1 MSRLRVDSLD
11 DLPIFR
17 PRMRGGRGGTPRGGS
32 ARLRNAL
39 LSCVPRGARRRG
51 PRLQVT
57 GLGVGARRVVVKAH
71 VARLGGRGARAA
83 VLHLRYIERDGVEK
97 DGSKGVLYGADG
109 SVLAEAFEKPRAGE
123 KHQFRIIVSPEDAG
137 ELDLTI
143 YVRRL
148 MAQVE
153 QDLGRKVEW
162 AAVNHYNT
170 EHPHAHLVIRGVD
183 REGRELRLER
193 SYISNGLRSRGQEIA
208 TEELGPRL
216 DFDVR
221 RARERE
227 VTQERF
233 TSLDRELER
242 RAVADRVQ
250 ARTPRPTGRLDES
263 LLIARLQHLE
273 SLRLAERMGPASW
286 TLSPGWQ
293 KDLRELGTRGDILKQ
308 IHMAARGDRARYRIV
323 RVGQPIDVDRAD
335 EPLVHV
341 GRVASK
347 GLSDE
352 LKGAFYVVL
361 ETPTGHAYHVPIN
374 ARTAEELRPGD
385 IVTFASRREPAVRA
399 VDREIAQAAAS
410 RGGSYAPEPAPDGAP
425 HPHARRLLQLER
437 EGLAIPEAAERWR
450 IAPNLL
456 QELEARHQRAPAR
469 YELLVRKE
477 PSLEQQVRHPGPT
490 VLDMLKADPLS
501 PTRFGAD
508 VKRALEEREAVLA
521 RLGIRFDGPHRSD
534 EVLEPARSAAGEAF
548 AARTKQTFVRDVPD
562 RFRGRVQL
570 EEARFPDYA
579 FVSDGLRFVVLRIS
593 PELRAAQGKHV
604 GLTRDAQGRVVVS
617 PERDRDLGR

>member
-1 MSRLRVDSLD
+1 VDSLD

-17 PRMRGGRGGTPRGGS
+17 PRMRGGRGPTPRGGS

-57 GLGVGARRVVVKAH
+57 GLGAGARRVVVKAH

-97 DGSKGVLYGADG
+97 DGSKGVLYDAK
-109 SVLAEAFEKPRAGE
+109 SRVSAEAFEQPRVGE
-123 KHQFRIIVSPEDAG
+123 KHQFRIIVSPEDAA
-137 ELDLTI
+137 ELDLTL
-143 YVRRL
+143 YARRL

-170 EHPHAHLVIRGVD
+170 DHPHVHLVIRGVD
-183 REGRELRLER
+183 REGKELRLDR

-216 DFDVR
+216 DLDVR

-233 TSLDRELER
+233 TFLDRELER
-242 RAVADRVQ
+242 RAVADCVQ
-250 ARTPRPTGRLDES
+250 ARTSRPEGRLDDS

-273 SLRLAERMGPASW
+273 SLRLAERVGPASW
-286 TLSPGWQ
+286 TLSPGW
-293 KDLRELGTRGDILKQ
+293 KDELRELGTRGDILKQ
-308 IHMAARGDRARYRIV
+308 IHTAAPGDRARYRIV
-323 RVGQPIDVDRAD
+323 RVGQPLDVDRAD
-335 EPLVHV
+335 EPVVHL

-352 LKGAFYVVL
+352 LKGSFYVVL
-361 ETPTGHAYHVPIN
+361 ETPAGHAYHLPLD
-374 ARTAEELRPGD
+374 ARTAEELRPSD
-385 IVTFASRREPAVRA
+385 LVTFATRREPAVRP
-399 VDREIAQAAAS
+399 VDREIAQAAAAG
-410 RGGSYAPEPAPDGAP
+410 GGSYAPEPAADGAP
-425 HPHARRLLQLER
+425 HPHLRRLRWLER
-437 EGLAIPEAAERWR
+437 EGLVAPEAPGRWKVS
-450 IAPNLL
+450 PNLL
-456 QELEARHQRAPAR
+456 RELEARHQRSPAR
-469 YELLVRKE
+469 YELRVRRE
-477 PSLEQQVRHPGPT
+477 PSLEQQVRHRGPT
-490 VLDMLKADPLS
+490 VLDGLKADTLS

-508 VKRALEEREAVLA
+508 VKRALEERQAVLA
-521 RLGIRFDGPHRSD
+521 RLGIRFDEPDRSARAPD
-534 EVLEPARSAAGEAF
+534 PARSAAGEAF
-548 AARTKQTFVRDVPD
+548 AAQTKQAFVRDIPE
-562 RFRGRVQL
+562 RFRGRVEL
-570 EEARFPDYA
+570 EETRFPDYA
-579 FVSDGLRFVVLRIS
+579 FVSNGLRFVVLRIS
-593 PELRAAQGKHV
+593 PELRAAQGKLV
-604 GLTRDAQGRVVVS
+604 GLTRDAQGRVLVS

>member
-1 MSRLRVDSLD
+1 VDSLD

-17 PRMRGGRGGTPRGGS
+17 PRMRGGRGPTPRAGS
-32 ARLRNAL
+32 ARLRNSL

-57 GLGVGARRVVVKAH
+57 GLGAGARRVVVKAH

-97 DGSKGVLYGADG
+97 DGSKGVLYDATGRA
-109 SVLAEAFEKPRAGE
+109 SAEAFERPRAGE
-123 KHQFRIIVSPEDAG
+123 KHQFRIIVSPEDAA
-137 ELDLTI
+137 ELDLTL
-143 YVRRL
+143 YVRRV

-216 DFDVR
+216 DLDVR

-242 RAVADRVQ
+242 RTVGDRVQ
-250 ARTPRPTGRLDES
+250 ARTPRPAGRLDES
-263 LLIARLQHLE
+263 VLVARLQHLE
-273 SLRLAERMGPASW
+273 SLRLADRVGPASW
-286 TLSPGWQ
+286 TLSPGW
-293 KDLRELGTRGDILKQ
+293 KDELRELGTRGDILKQ
-308 IHMAARGDRARYRIV
+308 IHRAAPGDRARYRIV
-323 RVGQPIDVDRAD
+323 RVGQPLDVDRAD
-335 EPLVHV
+335 EPVVHL

-352 LKGAFYVVL
+352 LKSTFYAVL
-361 ETPTGHAYHVPIN
+361 ETPTGHAYHLPLD
-374 ARTAEELRPGD
+374 ARTAEELRAGD
-385 IVTFASRREPAVRA
+385 LVTFATRREPAVRP
-399 VDREIAQAAAS
+399 VDREIAQAAAAG
-410 RGGSYAPEPAPDGAP
+410 GGSYAPEPMPDGSS
-425 HPHARRLLQLER
+425 HPHARRLRWLER
-437 EGLAIPEAAERWR
+437 EGLAAPEAPGRWKVS
-450 IAPNLL
+450 PNLL
-456 QELEARHQRAPAR
+456 RELEARHQRAPAR
-469 YELLVRKE
+469 YELRVRKE
-477 PSLEQQVRHPGPT
+477 PLSLEQQVQHRGPT
-490 VLDMLKADPLS
+490 AIDGIKAEALS
-501 PTRFGAD
+501 PFGFGAEM
-508 VKRALEEREAVLA
+508 KRALEQRQAVLSKHGF
-521 RLGIRFDGPHRSD
+521 RPGDPNRSPD
-534 EVLEPARSAAGEAF
+534 RHELERCAVGEAF
-548 AARTKQTFVRDVPD
+548 AARTTQTFVRDMPE

-570 EEARFPDYA
+570 EETRSPDYA
-579 FVSDGLRFVVLRIS
+579 VVSDGLRFVVLRNS
-593 PELRAAQGKHV
+593 PELRAAQWKKV
-604 GLTRDAQGRVVVS
+604 SLTRDSQGRVLVR
-617 PERDRDLGR
+617 PEMDRDLGR

>member
-1 MSRLRVDSLD
+1 
-11 DLPIFR
+11 
-17 PRMRGGRGGTPRGGS
+17 
-32 ARLRNAL
+32 
-39 LSCVPRGARRRG
+39 
-51 PRLQVT
+51 
-57 GLGVGARRVVVKAH
+57 

-97 DGSKGVLYGADG
+97 DGSKGVLYDAAGLA
-109 SVLAEAFEKPRAGE
+109 SAEAFEQPRAGE
-123 KHQFRIIVSPEDAG
+123 KHQFRIIVSPEDAA
-137 ELDLTI
+137 ELDLTL

-153 QDLGRKVEW
+153 EDLGRKVEW

-216 DFDVR
+216 HLDVR
-221 RARERE
+221 CARERE

-242 RAVADRVQ
+242 RTVGDRVQ

-273 SLRLAERMGPASW
+273 SLRLAERVGPASW
-286 TLSPGWQ
+286 TLSPGW
-293 KDLRELGTRGDILKQ
+293 KDELRELGTRGDILKQ
-308 IHMAARGDRARYRIV
+308 IHMAAPGDRARYRIV
-323 RVGQPIDVDRAD
+323 RVGQPLDVDRAN
-335 EPLVHV
+335 EPIVHI

-347 GLSDE
+347 GLADE
-352 LKGAFYVVL
+352 LKGSFYAVL
-361 ETPTGHAYHVPIN
+361 ETPSGHAYHLPLD

-385 IVTFASRREPAVRA
+385 LVTFATRREPAVRP

-410 RGGSYAPEPAPDGAP
+410 RGGSYAPEPAADGAT
-425 HPHARRLLQLER
+425 HPHLRRLRWLER
-437 EGLAIPEAAERWR
+437 EGLAAPEAPDRWKVS
-450 IAPNLL
+450 PNLL
-456 QELEARHQRAPAR
+456 RELEARHQRAPAR

-477 PSLEQQVRHPGPT
+477 PLSLEQQVQRRSPT
-490 VLDMLKADPLS
+490 AIDGIKAAALS
-501 PTRFGAD
+501 PFGFGAEM
-508 VKRALEEREAVLA
+508 KRALEQRQAVLSK
-521 RLGIRFDGPHRSD
+521 LGIGPGDLNRSPD
-534 EVLEPARSAAGEAF
+534 RQELERCAVGEAF
-548 AARTKQTFVRDVPD
+548 AARTKQAFVRDTPD

-570 EEARFPDYA
+570 EETRSPEYA
-579 FVSDGLRFVVLRIS
+579 VVSDGLRFVVLRNS
-593 PELRAAQGKHV
+593 PELRAAQWKKV
-604 GLTRDAQGRVVVS
+604 SVTRDSQGRVLVR
-617 PERDRDLGR
+617 PEMDRDLGR

>member
-1 MSRLRVDSLD
+1 VASLD

-17 PRMRGGRGGTPRGGS
+17 PRMRGGRGPTPRGGS

-39 LSCVPRGARRRG
+39 LSCVPRGAGRRG

-57 GLGVGARRVVVKAH
+57 GLGAGARRVVVKAH

-83 VLHLRYIERDGVEK
+83 VLHVRYIERDGVEK
-97 DGSKGVLYGADG
+97 DGSKGVLYDAKGRA
-109 SVLAEAFEKPRAGE
+109 SAEAFEQPRDGE
-123 KHQFRIIVSPEDAG
+123 KHQFRIIVSPEDAA
-137 ELDLTI
+137 ELDLTL

-153 QDLGRKVEW
+153 RDLGRKVEW

-170 EHPHAHLVIRGVD
+170 EHPHAHLIIRGVD

-216 DFDVR
+216 DLDVR

-242 RAVADRVQ
+242 RAVGDRVQ

-273 SLRLAERMGPASW
+273 SLRLAERVGPVSW
-286 TLSPGWQ
+286 TLSPGW
-293 KDLRELGTRGDILKQ
+293 KEELRELGARGDILKQ
-308 IHMAARGDRARYRIV
+308 IHRAAPGDRARYRIV
-323 RVGQPIDVDRAD
+323 RVGQPLDVDRAD
-335 EPLVHV
+335 DPVVHL

-352 LKGAFYVVL
+352 LKGSFYVVL
-361 ETPTGHAYHVPIN
+361 ETPTGHAYHLPLD

-385 IVTFASRREPAVRA
+385 IVTFATRREPAVRP
-399 VDREIAQAAAS
+399 VDREIAQAAAA
-410 RGGSYAPEPAPDGAP
+410 RGGSYAPEPADDGAP
-425 HPHARRLLQLER
+425 HPHLRRLRWLER
-437 EGLAIPEAAERWR
+437 EGLAAPETPGRWKVS
-450 IAPNLL
+450 PNLL
-456 QELEARHQRAPAR
+456 RELEARHQRAPVR
-469 YELLVRKE
+469 YELRVRKE
-477 PSLEQQVRHPGPT
+477 PSLEQQVQHRGPT
-490 VLDMLKADPLS
+490 AIDGVKAEALS
-501 PTRFGAD
+501 PFGFGAEM
-508 VKRALEEREAVLA
+508 KRVLEQRQAVLSK
-521 RLGIRFDGPHRSD
+521 LGIRPGDPTRSPD
-534 EVLEPARSAAGEAF
+534 RNELERCAVGEAF
-548 AARTKQTFVRDVPD
+548 AARTKQAFVRDTPD

-570 EEARFPDYA
+570 EETRSPDYA
-579 FVSDGLRFVVLRIS
+579 VVSDGLRFVVLRNS
-593 PELRAAQGKHV
+593 PELRAAQWKKV
-604 GLTRDAQGRVVVS
+604 SLTRDSQGRVLVR
-617 PERDRDLGR
+617 PEMDKDLGR

>member
-1 MSRLRVDSLD
+1 VDSLD

-17 PRMRGGRGGTPRGGS
+17 PRMRGGRGPTPRGGS

-57 GLGVGARRVVVKAH
+57 GLGAGARRVVVKAH
-71 VARLGGRGARAA
+71 VARLGGHGARAA

-97 DGSKGVLYGADG
+97 DGSKGVLFDATGLA
-109 SVLAEAFEKPRAGE
+109 SAEAFERPREGE
-123 KHQFRIIVSPEDAG
+123 KHQFRIIVSPEDAA
-137 ELDLTI
+137 ELDLTL

-183 REGRELRLER
+183 REGRELRLDR

-216 DFDVR
+216 DLDVR

-227 VTQERF
+227 VVQERF

-242 RAVADRVQ
+242 RAVGDRVQ

-273 SLRLAERMGPASW
+273 SLRLAERVGPASW
-286 TLSPGWQ
+286 TLSPGW
-293 KDLRELGTRGDILKQ
+293 KDELRELGTRGDILKQ
-308 IHMAARGDRARYRIV
+308 IHRAAPGDRARYRIV
-323 RVGQPIDVDRAD
+323 RVGQPLDVDRAD
-335 EPLVHV
+335 DPVVHL
-341 GRVASK
+341 GRVATK

-352 LKGAFYVVL
+352 LKGTFYVVL
-361 ETPTGHAYHVPIN
+361 ETPTGHAYHLPLN

-385 IVTFASRREPAVRA
+385 LVTFATRREPAVRP
-399 VDREIAQAAAS
+399 VDREIAQAAA
-410 RGGSYAPEPAPDGAP
+410 RGGSYAPEPAADGAP
-425 HPHARRLLQLER
+425 HPHLRRLRWLER
-437 EGLAIPEAAERWR
+437 EGLAAPEAPGRWKVS
-450 IAPNLL
+450 PNLL
-456 QELEARHQRAPAR
+456 RELEARHPRPPAR

-477 PSLEQQVRHPGPT
+477 PLSLEQQIQHRGPT
-490 VLDMLKADPLS
+490 AIDGIKAETLS
-501 PTRFGAD
+501 PFGFGAEM
-508 VKRALEEREAVLA
+508 KRALEQRQAVLSK
-521 RLGIRFDGPHRSD
+521 LGIRPGDPTRSPD
-534 EVLEPARSAAGEAF
+534 RQELERCAAGEAF
-548 AARTKQTFVRDVPD
+548 AARTKQTFVRDMPD

-570 EEARFPDYA
+570 EDARFPDCTV
-579 FVSDGLRFVVLRIS
+579 VSDGLRFVVLHNS
-593 PELRAAQGKHV
+593 PELRAAEWKKV
-604 GLTRDAQGRVVVS
+604 SLTRDSQGRVLVR
-617 PERDRDLGR
+617 PEMDRDLGR

>member
-1 MSRLRVDSLD
+1 
-11 DLPIFR
+11 
-17 PRMRGGRGGTPRGGS
+17 MRGGRGSTPRGGS

-39 LSCVPRGARRRG
+39 LSCVPRGARRHG

-57 GLGVGARRVVVKAH
+57 GLGAGTRRVVVKAH

-97 DGSKGVLYGADG
+97 DGSKGVLYNASGLA
-109 SVLAEAFEKPRAGE
+109 SAEAFEQPRVGE

-137 ELDLTI
+137 ELDLTV

-216 DFDVR
+216 DLDVR
-221 RARERE
+221 RVRERE
-227 VTQERF
+227 VSQERF

-242 RAVADRVQ
+242 RAVADGVQ

-263 LLIARLQHLE
+263 VLVARLQHLE
-273 SLRLAERMGPASW
+273 SLRLAERVGPASW
-286 TLSPGWQ
+286 TLSPGW
-293 KDLRELGTRGDILKQ
+293 KDELRELGTRGDILKQ
-308 IHMAARGDRARYRIV
+308 IHRAAPGDRARYRIV
-323 RVGQPIDVDRAD
+323 RVGQPLDVDRAD
-335 EPLVHV
+335 ELVVHL

-352 LKGAFYVVL
+352 LKGSFYVVL
-361 ETPTGHAYHVPIN
+361 ETPTGHAYHLPLD

-385 IVTFASRREPAVRA
+385 IVTFATRREPAVRP
-399 VDREIAQAAAS
+399 VDREIAQSAAA
-410 RGGSYAPEPAPDGAP
+410 RGGSYAPEPAADGAP
-425 HPHARRLLQLER
+425 HPHLRRLRWLER
-437 EGLAIPEAAERWR
+437 EGLAAPEAPGRWKVS
-450 IAPNLL
+450 PNLL

-469 YELLVRKE
+469 YELRVRKE
-477 PSLEQQVRHPGPT
+477 PSLEEQIQHRGRTAIDGVKT
-490 VLDMLKADPLS
+490 EALS
-501 PTRFGAD
+501 PFGFGAEM
-508 VKRALEEREAVLA
+508 KRALEQREAVLS
-521 RLGIRFDGPHRSD
+521 RLGIRPGDPNRSPD
-534 EVLEPARSAAGEAF
+534 RCELERCATGEAF
-548 AARTKQTFVRDVPD
+548 AARTNQTFVRDTPE

-570 EEARFPDYA
+570 EETRFPDYA
-579 FVSDGLRFVVLRIS
+579 VVSDGLRFVVLRNS
-593 PELRAAQGKHV
+593 PELRAAQWKKV
-604 GLTRDAQGRVVVS
+604 SLSRDSQGRVLVR
-617 PERDRDLGR
+617 PEMDRDLGR

>member
-1 MSRLRVDSLD
+1 
-11 DLPIFR
+11 
-17 PRMRGGRGGTPRGGS
+17 MRGGRGSTPRGGS
-32 ARLRNAL
+32 ARLRNVL

-57 GLGVGARRVVVKAH
+57 GLGAGARRVVVKAH

-97 DGSKGVLYGADG
+97 DGSKGVLYDAKGRV
-109 SVLAEAFEKPRAGE
+109 SAEAFERPREGE
-123 KHQFRIIVSPEDAG
+123 KHQFRIIVSPEDAA
-137 ELDLTI
+137 ELDLTL

-216 DFDVR
+216 DLDVR

-227 VTQERF
+227 ITQERF

-242 RAVADRVQ
+242 RAVGDRVQ
-250 ARTPRPTGRLDES
+250 ARTPGPTGRLDES

-273 SLRLAERMGPASW
+273 SLRLAERVGPASW
-286 TLSPGWQ
+286 TLSPGW
-293 KDLRELGTRGDILKQ
+293 KDELRELGTRGDILKQ
-308 IHMAARGDRARYRIV
+308 IHMAAPGDRARYRIV
-323 RVGQPIDVDRAD
+323 RVGQPLDVDRAD
-335 EPLVHV
+335 EPVVHL
-341 GRVASK
+341 GRVARK

-352 LKGAFYVVL
+352 LKGSFYAVL
-361 ETPTGHAYHVPIN
+361 ETPTGHAYHLPLD

-385 IVTFASRREPAVRA
+385 LVTFATRREPAVRP
-399 VDREIAQAAAS
+399 VDREIVQAAAA
-410 RGGSYAPEPAPDGAP
+410 RGGSYAPEPSPEGAP
-425 HPHARRLLQLER
+425 HPHLRRLRWLER
-437 EGLAIPEAAERWR
+437 EGLAAPEAPGRWR
-450 IAPNLL
+450 VSPTLL
-456 QELEARHQRAPAR
+456 RELEARHQRAPAR
-469 YELLVRKE
+469 YELRVRKE
-477 PSLEQQVRHPGPT
+477 PLSLEQQVQHRGQT
-490 VLDMLKADPLS
+490 AIDGIKAETLS
-501 PTRFGAD
+501 PFGFGAEM
-508 VKRALEEREAVLA
+508 KRALEQRQAVLSK
-521 RLGIRFDGPHRSD
+521 LGIRPGDPNRSPD
-534 EVLEPARSAAGEAF
+534 RQELERCAAGEAF
-548 AARTKQTFVRDVPD
+548 AARTQQTFVRDTPD

-570 EEARFPDYA
+570 EDARFPDCTV
-579 FVSDGLRFVVLRIS
+579 VSDGLRFVVLRNS
-593 PELRAAQGKHV
+593 PELRAAQWKKV
-604 GLTRDAQGRVVVS
+604 SLTRDSQGRVLVR
-617 PERDRDLGR
+617 PEMDRDLGR